1 MKMPTKSAQNIVERW
16 DRYLEHYD
24 DVAGIAVKA
33 TKNRHRSFINDQHLD
48 GPSIPLHID
57 VVIDTKTGYVAKP
70 LTPGDYY

>member
-24 DVAGIAVKA
+24 DVAGIAIKA
-33 TKNRHRSFINDQHLD
+33 TKLCRRSFVQDMHLD